1 MLVMLGL
8 DRYDPINGQIAELKY
23 PCRRLT
29 IMLGGANITI
39 LSSSPYASADTIVPK
54 SYESEPRL

>member
-23 PCRRLT
+23 PCRLSNYHAR
-29 IMLGGANITI
+29 GGKYHNTQFLA
-39 LSSSPYASADTIVPK
+39 VC
-54 SYESEPRL
+54 